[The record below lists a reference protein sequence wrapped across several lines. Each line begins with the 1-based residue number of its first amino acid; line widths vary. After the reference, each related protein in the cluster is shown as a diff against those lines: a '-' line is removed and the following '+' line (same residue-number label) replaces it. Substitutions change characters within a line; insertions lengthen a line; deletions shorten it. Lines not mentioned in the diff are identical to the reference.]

1 MDKEQEGQ
9 EAGKKREEIGQN
21 IHPHTVRVEGGASE
35 CCGSLHWQK
44 PKFDYE
50 TSPRAEDGYS
60 SSREGRGNRPTS
72 SQGRDVNRMRPPAVA

>member
-1 MDKEQEGQ
+1 MKEKERVG
-9 EAGKKREEIGQN
+9 AKN
-21 IHPHTVRVEGGASE
+21 IHPHIVRVEGGASE

-60 SSREGRGNRPTS
+60 RSRKGVRATAQRRHKERRE
-72 SQGRDVNRMRPPAVA
+72 

>member
-60 SSREGRGNRPTS
+60 SSREGVRATAQRRHKEETLIGRGP
-72 SQGRDVNRMRPPAVA
+72 QQ